1 VELAQNPW
9 GVVADDEITG
19 LVDRLHTL
27 SGGALALV
35 TGRSIDDV
43 DELLPFSGFAL
54 AGQHGIELR
63 YSTGERS
70 IASMKSGELDAVRE
84 ILRAAAEKHR
94 GLVVEDKGMSIALH
108 YRNAPRLGSYAHRLM
123 RSLQAR
129 HAPHFALQRG
139 KRVVEL
145 KPEGKDKGMAIR
157 SFMLRPVFAG
167 RKPVF
172 VGDDLTDEAGFAAVN
187 EMGGLSVKIGPGRTR
202 ARYRIPDIESLAG
215 WLRSAIEKHGK

>member
-19 LVDRLHTL
+19 LVDRLHSL

-70 IASMKSGELDAVRE
+70 IPSMKSGDLDAVRE
-84 ILRAAAEKHR
+84 ILRAAAEKHP

-108 YRNAPRLGSYAHRLM
+108 YRNDPRLGSYAHRLM

-129 HAPHFALQRG
+129 HAPHYALQRG

-145 KPEGKDKGMAIR
+145 KPEGNKIFHAAACIR
-157 SFMLRPVFAG
+157 GKEARVRG
-167 RKPVF
+167 RRSHRRGRF
-172 VGDDLTDEAGFAAVN
+172 R
-187 EMGGLSVKIGPGRTR
+187 GGERDGRNFREDRTR
-202 ARYRIPDIESLAG
+202 QDSRSLQDPRHRIPCRLASFRG
-215 WLRSAIEKHGK
+215 GEAR